1 MKHDPLPLLAALVIA
16 CAAGGCSASG
26 ADLLSD
32 RSRWSEDFTRL
43 STPTPECP
51 GGSVA
56 ALETRMD
63 VIGPHTLASFKTMEA
78 SSKQEAQETGTTTV
92 FLYPLSA
99 FVEEHLTASD
109 RIYAFAFT
117 SNLDESPWWAF
128 RGVLAA
134 HGDCIIHVD
143 IIGYDHG

>member
-1 MKHDPLPLLAALVIA
+1 MKHYPLPLLAALVIV
-16 CAAGGCSASG
+16 CAAGGCSASS

-32 RSRWSEDFTRL
+32 RSSWNEDFTRL
-43 STPTPECP
+43 SPPTPECP

-78 SSKQEAQETGTTTV
+78 SSKQETQEIGTTTV

-99 FVEEHLTASD
+99 FVEERLTAAD
-109 RIYAFAFT
+109 RIHAFDFS
-117 SNLDESPWWAF
+117 SNPDASPWWAF
-128 RGVLAA
+128 RGVLVA
-134 HGDCIIHVD
+134 HGDCIIHVEVT
-143 IIGYDHG
+143 GYDHG